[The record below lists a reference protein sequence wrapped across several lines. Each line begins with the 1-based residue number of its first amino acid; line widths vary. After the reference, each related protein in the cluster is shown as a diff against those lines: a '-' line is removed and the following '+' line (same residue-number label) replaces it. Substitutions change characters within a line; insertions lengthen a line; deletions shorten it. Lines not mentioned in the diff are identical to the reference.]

1 MCTYC
6 ILVFLAD
13 EFACPQTVN
22 KWECLFL
29 PSTTCSWPD
38 VITSCHAREC
48 LPKDSNVHFS
58 SASASGTPIRRD
70 AMESAMRRHSS
81 PVNAYRIAEVQMV
94 YSTDKENNTITSQT
108 AEWVKIGSPDVHSL
122 FALYGV
128 FTRFN
133 SVFGGLVQEA
143 IHDFRSTRTPVAPGF
158 RPDDTC
164 VAVHVRRDDRALP
177 GVDML
182 AWCKNH
188 TTVNSNGQKSFSGL
202 WIDGG
207 KIVLYYCLVSLC
219 ANLCTS
225 VTIATTELWSVG

>member
-1 MCTYC
+1 MRA
-6 ILVFLAD
+6 IVFLAD
-13 EFACPQTVN
+13 ELACPQTVN

-29 PSTTCSWPD
+29 PSTTCTWPD

-48 LPKDSNVHFS
+48 LPKDGNVHFS
-58 SASASGTPIRRD
+58 SASASGTLIRRD
-70 AMESAMRRHSS
+70 AMQSAMQRHSG
-81 PVNAYRIAEVQMV
+81 PVNTYRIMEVQMV
-94 YSTDKENNTITSQT
+94 YSTDKEYNTITSQT
-108 AEWVKIGSPDVHSL
+108 AQWVKIGSPDVHSL

-143 IHDFRSTRTPVAPGF
+143 IHDFRSTRTPGF

-177 GVDML
+177 GEDML

-202 WIDGG
+202 WIDGV
-207 KIVLYYCLVSLC
+207 KIVLYYCVSAC
-219 ANLCTS
+219 VFYLCTC
-225 VTIATTELWSVG
+225 VTTIATTELWSVG